1 MAKKTK
7 KAPKAKEFEY
17 KAEMKQMLHLIIHSL
32 YTNKEIFLRELI
44 SNASDALNKIRF
56 RMLTDKDVLD
66 ADAELKINIEVN
78 KEEHTLAIIDSGVG
92 MTHDDLIERIGTVAS
107 SGTLEFVKQMQEQ
120 GKQINAEMIGQFG
133 VGFYSVFMVTDEV
146 VLETRAAENDSK
158 GYRWKSDGGGKY
170 SIEEIDKPD
179 RGTKITF
186 KLKKDA
192 WEFAE
197 DYRVKHII
205 KKYSNFVDFP
215 VFVGDEKANTV
226 EALWHKS
233 KDDIKDEDRNEFYK
247 FISNDHQDPAAHLHL
262 NIEGAVNFKALLFI
276 PGTAPLTFYQNPE
289 DFDSIHLYS
298 NKIFIQDN
306 CRELL
311 PEYLRFIKGVVD
323 TEDLPLNVSRE
334 VTQSSPVMVKIKN
347 TLTSKMLAFL
357 KDLAKKEPEKFE
369 KFSKD
374 FGPLFKSG
382 LNSDFTNR
390 DKIIDL
396 LRFESTKTE
405 SGKSTSLQEYTK
417 RMGKDQKEIYFISGD
432 HRESLEKNPKL
443 EYFKKNDIE
452 VLLLSE
458 PIDVFIVPSI
468 NEYDKK
474 PLKSIDKADL
484 DITEDKDGDEA
495 LNEDLTKSLIEIFKE
510 TLGDKVED
518 VLASKRLVDSA
529 VTLVVGEGAMDAQM
543 EKMMKMMGQGIPGS
557 KKILEINT
565 KHPVIKNLSRLNIA
579 SSTDPV
585 LRKTILQ
592 LYEGAEF
599 LDGNLSSPNDFIKRM
614 TELLQEA
621 TKA

>member
-1 MAKKTK
+1 MAKKTTT
-7 KAPKAKEFEY
+7 KAQEFEY

-66 ADAELKINIEVN
+66 ANADLKIKIEVN
-78 KEEHTLAIIDSGVG
+78 KEEHTLSVIDSGIG
-92 MTHDDLIERIGTVAS
+92 MTHEDLVERIGTVAS
-107 SGTLEFVKQMQEQ
+107 SGTLEFVKQMQQQ
-120 GKQINAEMIGQFG
+120 GKQLNAEMIGQFG

-146 VLETRAAENDSK
+146 LLETRAADSDSK
-158 GYRWKSDGGGKY
+158 GYLWKSDGGGKY
-170 SIEEIDKPD
+170 TIEEIEKSD

-186 KLKKDA
+186 KLKEDA

-197 DYRVKHII
+197 DYRIKHII

-215 VFVGDEKANTV
+215 VYVGEEKVNTV
-226 EALWHKS
+226 EALWHRP
-233 KDDIKDEDRNEFYK
+233 KDDIKEDELNEFFK
-247 FISNDHQDPAAHLHL
+247 FVSNDFQDPAAHLQL

-276 PGTAPLTFYQNPE
+276 PESAPMSFFRNPD

-306 CRELL
+306 CKELL

-347 TLTSKMLAFL
+347 TLTSKILAFL
-357 KDLAKKEPEKFE
+357 KEMAEKEPEKFE
-369 KFSKD
+369 KFNSN
-374 FGPLFKSG
+374 FGLLFKSG
-382 LNSDFTNR
+382 VNSDFTNR
-390 DKIIDL
+390 DKIIEL

-405 SGKSTSLQEYTK
+405 KGKSTSLKDYTG
-417 RMGKDQKEIYFISGD
+417 RMGEKQKEIYFISGD

-458 PIDVFIVPSI
+458 PIDVFIVPGI

-484 DITEDKDGDEA
+484 DLSSDEKDEKEE
-495 LNEDLTKSLIEIFKE
+495 LNEDLAKSLIDVFKE

-518 VLASKRLVDSA
+518 VVASKRLVDSA
-529 VTLVVGEGAMDAQM
+529 VTLVSGKDGMDAQM
-543 EKMMKMMGQGIPGS
+543 EKMMKMMNKDFSGS
-557 KKILEINT
+557 KRILEVNM
-565 KHPVIKNLSRLNIA
+565 KHGVIKNLSRLNLA
-579 SSTDPV
+579 SSTDPL

-592 LYEGAEF
+592 LYESAE
-599 LDGNLSSPNDFIKRM
+599 LLEGNLNHQMNSLP
-614 TELLQEA
+614 E
-621 TKA
+621 